1 MDNEEPKVRVKVRM
15 TPELLIMGRC
25 ERLLNELP
33 SDAQARV
40 VRWLAETR
48 NVRLP
53 AVQCQFPGPDGKAA
67 Y

>member
-1 MDNEEPKVRVKVRM
+1 MDNAEAKVRVKACM

-25 ERLLNELP
+25 ERLLNELTP
-33 SDAQARV
+33 EAQARV

-48 NVRLP
+48 RVVLP
-53 AVQCQFPGPDGKAA
+53 VQQCGFPGPDGKPA

>member
-1 MDNEEPKVRVKVRM
+1 MSGEESKVRVKACM

-33 SDAQARV
+33 ADAQARV
-40 VRWLAETR
+40 VRWLAE
-48 NVRLP
+48 VRRVTLP
-53 AVQCQFPGPDGKAA
+53 VQQCGFPGPDGKPA